1 MNVPTNIQIIKQA
14 NGAPAFVIIPWSDY
28 VKDLARDDAAEA
40 KPEEFLQ
47 EEFVPNAVVG
57 YMVKEG
63 LNPAAA
69 WRKHLGLSQAV
80 VARRI
85 GISQSAY
92 AQQEAVAKPRKAT
105 REKIAQALGIAP
117 VLLDI

>member
-28 VKDLARDDAAEA
+28 VKDHVQADAPSV
-40 KPEEFLQ
+40 KQDQFLQ
-47 EEFVPNAVVG
+47 NEFVPNAVVG

-69 WRKHLGLSQAV
+69 WRKHLGLSQAA
-80 VARRI
+80 VAQRI

-92 AQQEAVAKPRKAT
+92 AQQETAAKPRKAT
-105 REKIAQALGIAP
+105 REKIAQALRIAP
-117 VLLDI
+117 ALLDI